1 MCRFL
6 RRTQQPSRTMVFGW
20 DTSQELDITT
30 CTKNT
35 VTPPSMAVLS
45 KCTLKWPPATVS
57 ATTASRSSRPPP
69 SPPSSARG
77 SPQSSSITPKSSSR
91 WCSRRLGHQLE
102 SSRPLTRLQGLICLC
117 KWNMRNLMIC
127 FSLSYWKFWFLFW
140 ETGFVVYLILNV
152 LMMC

>member
-20 DTSQELDITT
+20 DTSQELDIIT

-91 WCSRRLGHQLE
+91 WCSRRLGHPLE
-102 SSRPLTRLQGLICLC
+102 SSRPLTRLQGQICLC
-117 KWNMRNLMIC
+117 KWNE
-127 FSLSYWKFWFLFW
+127 KFYDMFVFELLKVLFLFW